1 VICDGTQKSQDLVV
15 QKNGKVTEISAQV
28 LIIRPCY
35 YGCLGDANWKT
46 TNNSTAI
53 QL

>member
-28 LIIRPCY
+28 LIIRPCPSSSH
-35 YGCLGDANWKT
+35 GAATQSAAQEMSMETD
-46 TNNSTAI
+46 
-53 QL
+53 